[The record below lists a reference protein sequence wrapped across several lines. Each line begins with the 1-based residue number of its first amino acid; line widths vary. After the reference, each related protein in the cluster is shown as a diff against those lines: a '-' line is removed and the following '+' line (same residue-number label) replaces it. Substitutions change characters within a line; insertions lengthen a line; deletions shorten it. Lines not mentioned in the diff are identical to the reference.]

1 MSTHY
6 LKSLF
11 TPDSIALFG
20 ASDLSG
26 TAMVVLEAFAS
37 DEPDNAPGSG
47 DGDTYDDIQDAITG
61 TPDAV
66 RDQLKQWDGL
76 ADEVILYPPSIG
88 IAPGRVQEN
97 LDAMIETFASR
108 T

>member
-1 MSTHY
+1 
-6 LKSLF
+6 
-11 TPDSIALFG
+11 
-20 ASDLSG
+20 
-26 TAMVVLEAFAS
+26 MVDAVT
-37 DEPDNAPGSG
+37 DEMVDA
-47 DGDTYDDIQDAITG
+47 IAITG

-66 RDQLKQWDGL
+66 RDQLKQWT
-76 ADEVILYPPSIG
+76 AWQTRSYYPPSIG